1 MGQRFAALDAQLRR
15 ASALKARHVQ
25 QIDAACVV
33 LCSCLRLFSAQQH
46 AAVQPLLKSLQ
57 LVLHSGAIA
66 LNAATQVAAGNH
78 SWQPRLRQWLENQ
91 ASATGALLRL
101 TLCLPS
107 GVSPT
112 AALESVAP
120 PRLVLSWLAAAC
132 DALEALTPPGATAGE
147 GIASAW
153 ADAGPPC
160 CVHLNI
166 KAVHSVRSPFAGK
179 DAGLWGTLFGVVAGL
194 ASLPA
199 AAFHL
204 RALQEH
210 EQLCCRL
217 LQLLH
222 LPHSVAAMAVALQ
235 LPPDRRPAA
244 FSWSSAAMAAS
255 FVAMTPPTPSLREQL
270 GEQLDEGRLLLAAAQ
285 LLQLVPY
292 EGSSTGPDSPGMPV
306 EGGYWCATYLAE
318 QLGWAATIWQYC
330 RAVEG
335 LVPATP
341 ENCRL
346 GRLLLA
352 VLPKLGR
359 LLHATAT
366 ASTAAVPWAEKQTLL
381 TAAYGTLLFVTS
393 LIVAIEKAG
402 FPAQLV
408 STADLEG
415 WCTGAA
421 AALRWLSPLST
432 LVQDAAQQAVALDC
446 NPQFAPT
453 VVTLAQL
460 VATCAESLV
469 RSQLRPLD
477 LEAATRAVWQL
488 HTTACRLVHFASST
502 SQLPNLGAVSMQHSM
517 LVPLLR
523 GAALM
528 THLRQSLE
536 PTGAPQP
543 DRYASTHLC
552 LLATWRG
559 SPTRSGLRV
568 IHVCRLL
575 QAMCLAHWQ
584 ALQVLLGSGGDLA
597 SQGLSRTDVVGE
609 LAHLVLHGPPALG
622 ASQELHDMLHRVVAQ
637 LREVRVQPLCRSCPL
652 RVSCSR
658 VHCLMY
664 VVCVLT
670 PAQGE
675 AYLASSTYGMLL
687 HARHS
692 LHLAAML
699 LSSGLLC
706 ALVADL
712 AAWSDHEAALRVRH
726 AKLGASGQCV

>member
-166 KAVHSVRSPFAGK
+166 KAVHSVRSPFARK

-199 AAFHL
+199 AVFHL
-204 RALQEH
+204 YALQH
-210 EQLCCRL
+210 NEQLCCRL

-235 LPPDRRPAA
+235 LPLDRRPPA

-255 FVAMTPPTPSLREQL
+255 FVAMTPPTPSMREQL
-270 GEQLDEGRLLLAAAQ
+270 GEQLDEGRMLLAAAQ
-285 LLQLVPY
+285 LLQIVPY
-292 EGSSTGPDSPGMPV
+292 EGSSTGLDSPGMPV

-318 QLGWAATIWQYC
+318 QLGWAATIMQ
-330 RAVEG
+330 AAMQSEV
-335 LVPATP
+335 VPATP
-341 ENCRL
+341 EHCRL
-346 GRLLLA
+346 GRVLLA
-352 VLPKLGR
+352 VLPKLAR
-359 LLHATAT
+359 VLHATAT
-366 ASTAAVPWAEKQTLL
+366 ASTAEVPWADKQMLL
-381 TAAYGTLLFVTS
+381 TAAFGPLLFVTS
-393 LIVAIEKAG
+393 LMVAIDKAG

-421 AALRWLSPLST
+421 AALRWLPPLST
-432 LVQDAAQQAVALDC
+432 LVQHAAQQAVALDC
-446 NPQFAPT
+446 DPRFAET

-460 VATCAESLV
+460 VATCAESLA

-502 SQLPNLGAVSMQHSM
+502 SQLPNLGSVSMQHSM
-517 LVPLLR
+517 LRPLLR
-523 GAALM
+523 SATLM
-528 THLRQSLE
+528 THLQQSLE
-536 PTGAPQP
+536 PTGAAQP
-543 DRYASTHLC
+543 DRYGVTHLW
-552 LLATWRG
+552 LWAALRG
-559 SPTRSGLRV
+559 SPTR
-568 IHVCRLL
+568 
-575 QAMCLAHWQ
+575 
-584 ALQVLLGSGGDLA
+584 
-597 SQGLSRTDVVGE
+597 
-609 LAHLVLHGPPALG
+609 P
-622 ASQELHDMLHRVVAQ
+622 
-637 LREVRVQPLCRSCPL
+637 
-652 RVSCSR
+652 
-658 VHCLMY
+658 
-664 VVCVLT
+664 
-670 PAQGE
+670 
-675 AYLASSTYGMLL
+675 
-687 HARHS
+687 
-692 LHLAAML
+692 
-699 LSSGLLC
+699 
-706 ALVADL
+706 
-712 AAWSDHEAALRVRH
+712 
-726 AKLGASGQCV
+726 